1 MDRSRQE
8 RLPIAAAAESQTSL
22 SETIDGSVSLPG
34 VPGGRDSAG
43 PTGAEG
49 AVTEPDEARAV
60 VTVRATRIGRF
71 TLLHQLG
78 QGGMGAVYAAYDQEL
93 DRRVALKLLHQRAAG
108 NTLQR
113 QRTLHEARAV
123 ARISH
128 PNVISLYDVGQTEEH
143 IYIAMEYVDGE
154 TLASWQSRSGHSW
167 REILDM
173 YLLAGA
179 GLHAAHTAG
188 VVHRDFKPDNVL
200 CGKDGRLRVA
210 DFGVARIGWGE
221 EPPPPAG
228 SDGSDGSDGSG
239 AEGAGTANRLTRWGV
254 ISGTPGYMSPEQYR
268 GGIVDARSDQW
279 SFCAALFEA
288 LYGQLPFGG
297 ETLAEK
303 SESVHGPPR
312 PRPRNTPVPQDV
324 HRSLLRGL
332 SVEPAKRFISMESL
346 LAALALESGDHAA
359 GQAISRNVLLKALV
373 GVGLAGFALL
383 QLRHTQRT
391 ASPRDL
397 LVAASMVLLVT
408 LSIGLIFRRSLL
420 ENRFHRA
427 MWIIC
432 VVHMIQ
438 NTLQR
443 LLALKLGLRM
453 ETLFPF
459 EMVVMA
465 ANSAYI
471 GIFFIPKLRWLWT
484 LPVVAAVLSLAELAS
499 FRQLSV
505 VYVLISALVAL
516 GWSRAAPQ
524 PRAR

>member
-22 SETIDGSVSLPG
+22 SETIDGSVSLSGAPS
-34 VPGGRDSAG
+34 GRESAG
-43 PTGAEG
+43 PPGADR
-49 AVTEPDEARAV
+49 AVTEPNEARAV

-128 PNVISLYDVGQTEEH
+128 PNVISLYDVGQTDEH

-154 TLASWQSRSGHSW
+154 TLASWQSRGGHSW

-228 SDGSDGSDGSG
+228 SSGSSG
-239 AEGAGTANRLTRWGV
+239 EGAGTGDRLTQWGV

-268 GGIVDARSDQW
+268 GGVVDARSDQW

-303 SESVHGPPR
+303 SESVHGSPR

-324 HRSLLRGL
+324 HQLLLRGL
-332 SVEPAKRFISMESL
+332 RVEPAKRFISMEVL
-346 LAALALESGDHAA
+346 LTALALESGDHAA
-359 GQAISRNVLLKALV
+359 GRALSRNVLLKAFV
-373 GVGLAGFALL
+373 GVCLAGFALL
-383 QLRHTQRT
+383 QLRNTQRT

-432 VVHMIQ
+432 VVHMVQ

-453 ETLFPF
+453 EALFPF

-471 GIFFIPKLRWLWT
+471 GIFLVPKLRWLWT
-484 LPVVAAVLSLAELAS
+484 LPVAAAVLSLAELAS